1 MNKKYIVG
9 GLIFWAGLSGYM
21 GLRILESYTEDAVF
35 AALSAVPAQAQ
46 EIRYS
51 FLTNTLTLKGV
62 EYELPDD
69 TIMHKGSIERV
80 DVTGFNRK
88 CMFVKPDMPAYD
100 PDTLPVVA
108 ESISASGITD
118 RIHVGNVQA
127 EQHISDVHIR
137 GWYQRLG
144 MFLDQHRQ
152 HNGEVSYYE
161 ELFRTRLDGMEV
173 NNLTL
178 TLTGPDMPP
187 ATVSVDKIALSEGLQ
202 APRGSDRVSPVS
214 LCLSGL
220 RVSAT
225 DSTGMRLNGGMQRV
239 DLEDVLLPDP
249 EVIVEIVKTSRAID
263 EAASDTGDGA
273 ADSDAGMDAFEAQ
286 LEKMVVLMQ
295 KTYENR
301 PPLSRFGMQAARFD
315 VSEASSSSEK
325 AGDDLVTVSLNS
337 FNYML
342 SMTGAGEHKSA
353 TTLDGLQLNM
363 AEFSNDEIME
373 RYAPD
378 GFVLNASGESVM
390 SDTRLAGRGRYEL
403 KGLGVLEGDL
413 EMLGDI
419 KALQGWSAAE
429 NFAADPYALLQRLM
443 IGSLNLKYEDSG
455 LLAMGI
461 ELVARDDGTPP
472 GMLLDL
478 AAAELA
484 SIGQSQNR
492 IVRQLV
498 AALSEQMAMPGEF
511 AMSLAPAEPVRI
523 MDLAAL
529 VMMGSDELPVTF
541 TSKPGTKPMKEYL
554 PKN

>member
-9 GLIFWAGLSGYM
+9 GIIFWAGLSGYM

-187 ATVSVDKIALSEGLQ
+187 ATVSVDKIALSEGLHLVHERISGR
-202 APRGSDRVSPVS
+202 ACKVVHVHLDEPYPVPVKKI
-214 LCLSGL
+214 LEMH
-220 RVSAT
+220 T
-225 DSTGMRLNGGMQRV
+225 MR
-239 DLEDVLLPDP
+239 
-249 EVIVEIVKTSRAID
+249 
-263 EAASDTGDGA
+263 
-273 ADSDAGMDAFEAQ
+273 AGM
-286 LEKMVVLMQ
+286 
-295 KTYENR
+295 NR
-301 PPLSRFGMQAARFD
+301 IHDRHVA
-315 VSEASSSSEK
+315 
-325 AGDDLVTVSLNS
+325 
-337 FNYML
+337 
-342 SMTGAGEHKSA
+342 
-353 TTLDGLQLNM
+353 
-363 AEFSNDEIME
+363 
-373 RYAPD
+373 
-378 GFVLNASGESVM
+378 
-390 SDTRLAGRGRYEL
+390 
-403 KGLGVLEGDL
+403 GLG
-413 EMLGDI
+413 I
-419 KALQGWSAAE
+419 H
-429 NFAADPYALLQRLM
+429 
-443 IGSLNLKYEDSG
+443 
-455 LLAMGI
+455 
-461 ELVARDDGTPP
+461 
-472 GMLLDL
+472 
-478 AAAELA
+478 
-484 SIGQSQNR
+484 
-492 IVRQLV
+492 
-498 AALSEQMAMPGEF
+498 
-511 AMSLAPAEPVRI
+511 AEPVYFLHACGNARCGH
-523 MDLAAL
+523 DVFRGSSLRPRRRPDGGQAFSA
-529 VMMGSDELPVTF
+529 VGRSEAGGQCKTDKKGSDKGCSVHFCSSLMVA
-541 TSKPGTKPMKEYL
+541 GTRLSSVRAAP
-554 PKN
+554 